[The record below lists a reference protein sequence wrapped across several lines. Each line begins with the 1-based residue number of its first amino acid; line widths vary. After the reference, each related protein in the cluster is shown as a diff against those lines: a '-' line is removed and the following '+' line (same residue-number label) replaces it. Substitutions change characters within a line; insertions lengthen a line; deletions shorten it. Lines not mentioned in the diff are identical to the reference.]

1 MKKIFFITTIL
12 CLNLLVSSQTVN
24 LVGTLNNSTLTI
36 NMESSTNISQRIFGG
51 IFFSISGA
59 SVTSFSANFGIT
71 EIASGTYGSNPGSQ
85 ISFSS
90 DTPIALG
97 TFQLGGGPFIEG
109 QVSISILL
117 VDLGGI
123 NAAGSSSIVLPITLK
138 SFTAS
143 KLEGNNALL
152 NWSTSSE
159 VDASHFELERSFD
172 LQSWTTID
180 KQAARGQQG
189 IETSYSFVDQNIIAQ
204 RSNDGVCYYRLGMVD
219 LDLSRKT
226 SDIRSINLDPLK
238 ETYYQAFPNPAKGVI
253 NVQLQVPNT
262 QANMTDLI
270 LMDNAGR
277 VHTKTAVSTNG
288 ITKIDVS
295 DLPKGVYHLQVNT
308 GTELLSKKVILV
320 ED

>member
-1 MKKIFFITTIL
+1 MKNILILFISFILLTEGISQYSIVGKI
-12 CLNLLVSSQTVN
+12 NGN
-24 LVGTLNNSTLTI
+24 TLTFVLRKPASVPSNTGLSGVQFRLI
-36 NMESSTNISQRIFGG
+36 TPSGITAMPALTPYSLVTAVELSTAAGTEYPLTSTTLSSSPTNTSG
-51 IFFSISGA
+51 FSLSGA
-59 SVTSFSANFGIT
+59 YFEVAGNEFTNYSFEMDVVA
-71 EIASGTYGSNPGSQ
+71 
-85 ISFSS
+85 
-90 DTPIALG
+90 
-97 TFQLGGGPFIEG
+97 
-109 QVSISILL
+109 
-117 VDLGGI
+117 
-123 NAAGSSSIVLPITLK
+123 PITLK

-172 LQSWTTID
+172 LQSWKSID
-180 KQAARGQQG
+180 KQVARGQQG

-219 LDLSRKT
+219 LDGSKKK
-226 SDIRSINLDPLK
+226 SDIRSINLDPLT
-238 ETYYQAFPNPAKGVI
+238 ETYYQTFPNPAKGVI

-308 GTELLSKKVILV
+308 GTEMLSKKVILV